1 MIDTVFSIVIV
12 SLVLGSCFG
21 SFANMLIYRLCSERS
36 IFGLRSI
43 CPKCN
48 SSLGIIDLIPIISFL
63 LCRGRCRSCHQPILK
78 RYIIVELIVPIL
90 FFFFLYPQSFMF
102 FNLHYLIFG
111 FSLIILFFTDLESFF
126 TATPVNQS
134 SYYSRSYYVF
144 CRWHFFR

>member
-111 FSLIILFFTDLESFF
+111 FRHIFNLKHKPRMQISIFSYIWSKSNTSFL
-126 TATPVNQS
+126 
-134 SYYSRSYYVF
+134 
-144 CRWHFFR
+144 